1 MNNSLSINQY
11 KKITYVFKKT
21 RYQWWINVYSYDIS
35 LYLELKRLQDFEI
48 DDLKRYY
55 EVIDK
60 NIDIN
65 EELHGN

>member
-1 MNNSLSINQY
+1 MCIY
-11 KKITYVFKKT
+11 
-21 RYQWWINVYSYDIS
+21 RYDIS

-60 NIDIN
+60 NVDIN